1 MKTISASL
9 RQYVNETGLLLEA
22 GGLPRTAGQVL
33 GWMLV
38 CEPEHQSLGD
48 LTSVLGISKA
58 SASTVT
64 RMLMQFGF
72 LERTLGAGDR
82 RDYYRISR
90 KAWARFLRGRIDFM
104 HSMRQNAERGLQ
116 ILEAA
121 PGGRSDRLE
130 RMHRLYSFLEREIG
144 GLLERF
150 EAEEAEREAS
160 RDNVVA
166 EVAS

>member
-1 MKTISASL
+1 MSSIPADL
-9 RQYVNETGLLLEA
+9 RQYVDETGLLLEA

-38 CEPEHQSLGD
+38 CEPEHQSLSD
-48 LTSVLGISKA
+48 LTTALSISKA

-90 KAWARFLRGRIDFM
+90 NAWERFLRSRIDFM
-104 HSMRQNAERGLQ
+104 HKMRHNAERGLQ
-116 ILEAA
+116 ILESSP
-121 PGGRSDRLE
+121 PGRCDRLE
-130 RMHRLYSFLEREIG
+130 RMHRLYSFLEREIS
-144 GLLERF
+144 GLLDRF
-150 EAEEAEREAS
+150 ENEESERAA
-160 RDNVVA
+160 VA
-166 EVAS
+166 TSGALS